1 MTRVA
6 QIHDE
11 ALMRKL
17 LRELGQEA
25 RDFRFEV
32 APNPCVG
39 AAVLAGSRIV
49 ARGYHEVWG
58 QDHAEVRALAAA
70 QNAAEGEALDTLVV
84 TLEPCSSTGK
94 TAPCVDRILEAGIGT
109 VVVGELDPDPRHRGR
124 GLELLRS
131 HGIEVVLLE
140 GVAPLREVA
149 PHFLAWLSVDR
160 LRRPRPWVVAKWA
173 QTLSGQLQPPENF
186 GGGRWISGPEALAEV
201 QILRGRV
208 DAVLTGVGTVRADD
222 PRLSVR
228 PPGDTRRPPMRV
240 VLDSWLSTRP
250 EARLF
255 AQPGADEAAGP
266 VHLLCIRGADAA
278 RESALTAAG
287 ARVHG
292 LRGSD
297 RNHLDLRAVHAWL
310 WEQGV
315 RRVMI
320 ESGPHVLRSHLEA
333 RFIDQVKLVT
343 GSVRGGQGE
352 SLGHEIGA
360 LDLLERR
367 DRELGPDAVLEAF
380 LEAE

>member
-1 MTRVA
+1 
-6 QIHDE
+6 
-11 ALMRKL
+11 
-17 LRELGQEA
+17 
-25 RDFRFEV
+25 
-32 APNPCVG
+32 
-39 AAVLAGSRIV
+39 
-49 ARGYHEVWG
+49 
-58 QDHAEVRALAAA
+58 
-70 QNAAEGEALDTLVV
+70 
-84 TLEPCSSTGK
+84 
-94 TAPCVDRILEAGIGT
+94 
-109 VVVGELDPDPRHRGR
+109 
-124 GLELLRS
+124 
-131 HGIEVVLLE
+131 
-140 GVAPLREVA
+140 
-149 PHFLAWLSVDR
+149 
-160 LRRPRPWVVAKWA
+160 
-173 QTLSGQLQPPENF
+173 LQPPENF